1 MDITSAIILGAIQ
14 GVTEFLPISSSG
26 HLVIAQNFMPDFKQ
40 PGILFDVVIHMGTLF
55 AVIYFFRQKILS
67 ITKKDIIFLIIG
79 TVPAVLAGF
88 LLQDFFEKSFK
99 ADNFSI
105 GLQFIITAL
114 MCFWVDNAKQ
124 LNDKMLTVKKS
135 LLIGIAQAIS
145 ILPAISRSG
154 ATIFASRILGIEKSR
169 AAEFSF
175 LLSIPAIFGASIL
188 QLKSHAEI
196 VPASDIPAYIVG
208 FLVAMIIGYFSIGFT
223 IKTLLSSK
231 FKWFGFY
238 TLVLGLVLIL
248 I

>member
-1 MDITSAIILGAIQ
+1 MDITSAIILGTIQ
-14 GVTEFLPISSSG
+14 GITEFLPISSSG
-26 HLVIAQNFMPDFKQ
+26 HLVVAQNFMPGFKQ

-67 ITKKDIIFLIIG
+67 ITKNDIIFLVIG

-88 LLQDFFEKSFK
+88 LLQDFFEESFK

-114 MCFWVDNAKQ
+114 MCFWVDNAK

-135 LLIGIAQAIS
+135 LLIGIAQAVS

-188 QLKSHAEI
+188 QLKSHAEF
-196 VPASDIPAYIVG
+196 VPVSDIPVYVTG
-208 FLVAMIIGYFSIGFT
+208 FLMAMIVGYFSIGFT
-223 IKTLLSSK
+223 IKTLLNSK

-238 TLVLGLVLIL
+238 TLVLGLAI
-248 I
+248 IFI